1 MFSLDIGLH
10 EHRCMPD
17 VTHSDRVVTHEFQD
31 SSSED
36 IFRIKVFLY
45 FLKSLQGNVG
55 MGNGLFHTVSFQDI
69 LTLASHCLLYPSL
82 MVSAIYPQ
90 YCPIII

>member
-1 MFSLDIGLH
+1 MFSLDVGLH

-36 IFRIKVFLY
+36 IFCIKVFDVFSCHSREMLEWVMGY
-45 FLKSLQGNVG
+45 FTQSVFR
-55 MGNGLFHTVSFQDI
+55 MS
-69 LTLASHCLLYPSL
+69 S
-82 MVSAIYPQ
+82 
-90 YCPIII
+90 